1 MSVFE
6 WAIVLGIVF
15 VGACAQ
21 GSFGFGLGVTAAPV
35 LALVN
40 PDFIPA
46 SLLMVAMVL
55 TVLVVLRQRD
65 MFEWRSLTWAL
76 IGRVPGSLLGT
87 WAVIQLPQRELIV
100 LFSVLVLSGV
110 GLSFAGWHIRPTRS
124 TLLVAGA
131 ASGFMGSI
139 TSIGGPP
146 MAIVYQNESGPTI
159 RASLANF
166 FLFGAALSVI
176 LLAAAGRI
184 HGADVRRSFQIM
196 PAMILGFAASRAAAR
211 WLDGNNIRRWL
222 LLFSAATSVLVL
234 VTTFV

>member
-1 MSVFE
+1 MSIVE

-15 VGACAQ
+15 IGACAQ

-46 SLLMVAMVL
+46 SLLMVALVL

-65 MFEWRSLTWAL
+65 TFEWRSLTWAL
-76 IGRVPGSLLGT
+76 IGRLPGSLLGT
-87 WAVIQLPQRELIV
+87 WAVVKLPQRDLIL
-100 LFSVLVLSGV
+100 LFSTLVLAGV
-110 GLSFAGWHIRPTRS
+110 GLSFAGWRIRPTRS
-124 TLLVAGA
+124 ALLVAGA

-146 MAIVYQNESGPTI
+146 MAIVYQHESGPKI
-159 RASLANF
+159 RSSLANF

-176 LLAAAGRI
+176 MLAAAGRI
-184 HGADVRRSFQIM
+184 HAADVHRSLQIA
-196 PAMILGFAASRAAAR
+196 PAMVLGFAASRYAAR
-211 WLDGNNIRRWL
+211 WLDLNDIRRWL
-222 LLFSAATSVLVL
+222 LLFSGATSMLVL

>member
-1 MSVFE
+1 MNLFE
-6 WAIVLGIVF
+6 WIVVLGIVF

-55 TVLVVLRQRD
+55 TVLVVVRQRAT
-65 MFEWRSLTWAL
+65 FEWRSLTWAL
-76 IGRVPGSLLGT
+76 IGRLPGSLLGT
-87 WAVIQLPQRELIV
+87 WAVVQLPKRELVV
-100 LFSVLVLSGV
+100 LFSVLVLVGV
-110 GLSFAGWHIRPTRS
+110 GLSFAGWHIRPTKS

-146 MAIVYQNESGPTI
+146 MAIVYQHESGSTI
-159 RASLANF
+159 RSSLANF
-166 FLFGAALSVI
+166 FLFGAALSVV
-176 LLAAAGRI
+176 LLAVAGKI
-184 HGADVRRSFQIM
+184 HRADVHRSLQIM
-196 PAMILGFAASRAAAR
+196 PAMVLGFAASRYAAR

-222 LLFSAATSVLVL
+222 LMFSAATSVLVL
-234 VTTFV
+234 VSTFV

>member
-1 MSVFE
+1 MSVLE

-46 SLLMVAMVL
+46 SLLMVALVL
-55 TVLVVLRQRD
+55 TVLVVLRQRAP
-65 MFEWRSLTWAL
+65 FEWSSLSWAL
-76 IGRVPGSLLGT
+76 LGRLPGSLLGT
-87 WAVIQLPQRELIV
+87 WAVVVLPQRGLIV
-100 LFSVLVLSGV
+100 LFSILVLVGI
-110 GLSFAGWHIRPTRS
+110 GLSFAGWRVSPTKPS
-124 TLLVAGA
+124 LVVAGA

-146 MAIVYQNESGPTI
+146 MALIYQHETGPKI
-159 RASLANF
+159 RASLSNF
-166 FLFGAALSVI
+166 FLFGAALSVG
-176 LLAAAGRI
+176 LLAAAGEI
-184 HGADVRRSFQIM
+184 HGDDVRRSLQIL
-196 PAMILGFAASRAAAR
+196 PAMVLGFAASRYAAR

-222 LLFSAATSVLVL
+222 LLFSGSTSVLVL